1 MPQNFIECSRDQ
13 SFLMPPDVREW
24 LPEDHFAWFV
34 LAAVEELDLSAFYAA
49 YRCDGHGR
57 AAYEPSMVVAVL
69 LYGYAR
75 GIRSSRAIERAC
87 AEDVAFRVLAGN
99 QRPDHATLARFVE
112 RHEEAL
118 ADLFTEV
125 LRLCAEAGLV
135 RSRVVAIDGTKVYA
149 NASRDASL
157 NYEALAREIVEQA
170 KATDAAEDAQFG
182 EARGDE
188 LPPHLS
194 THGGRRA
201 WLRDAKRRYEDRR
214 DAEKRPVRRSREKRL
229 VEAKRRL
236 GEELQVEQR
245 ANAAYEA
252 YRARGVMKDGRRFGG
267 PPKVYQPPE
276 LPSGNVNVT
285 DPDSQ
290 LVKTRRGW
298 IQGYNAQ
305 AACNE
310 DQIVIAAEIT
320 SHSPDFGHLEP
331 MVDAV
336 ETELARV
343 GVGSRPEVVLADA
356 GYWHQLPMERIV
368 SRGTQL
374 LIPPDSR
381 KRDGER
387 PGWSGGYYAFMRR
400 VLSTEVGVALY
411 RKRQGM
417 IEPVF
422 AHTKFNRQFERF
434 RRRGKSAVRTEWRLI
449 TATHNLLKLHTH
461 HARLAV
467 A

>member
-1 MPQNFIECSRDQ
+1 
-13 SFLMPPDVREW
+13 
-24 LPEDHFAWFV
+24 
-34 LAAVEELDLSAFYAA
+34 
-49 YRCDGHGR
+49 
-57 AAYEPSMVVAVL
+57 
-69 LYGYAR
+69 
-75 GIRSSRAIERAC
+75 
-87 AEDVAFRVLAGN
+87 
-99 QRPDHATLARFVE
+99 
-112 RHEEAL
+112 
-118 ADLFTEV
+118 
-125 LRLCAEAGLV
+125 
-135 RSRVVAIDGTKVYA
+135 
-149 NASRDASL
+149 
-157 NYEALAREIVEQA
+157 
-170 KATDAAEDAQFG
+170 
-182 EARGDE
+182 
-188 LPPHLS
+188 
-194 THGGRRA
+194 
-201 WLRDAKRRYEDRR
+201 
-214 DAEKRPVRRSREKRL
+214 
-229 VEAKRRL
+229 
-236 GEELQVEQR
+236 
-245 ANAAYEA
+245 
-252 YRARGVMKDGRRFGG
+252 
-267 PPKVYQPPE
+267 
-276 LPSGNVNVT
+276 
-285 DPDSQ
+285 

-310 DQIVIAAEIT
+310 DQIVIAAEIR
-320 SHSPDFGHLEP
+320 SRSPDFGHLEP

-336 ETELARV
+336 ETELVRV

-356 GYWHQLPMERIV
+356 GYWHQLQMERIV

-434 RRRGKSAVRTEWRLI
+434 RRRGKSAVRIEWRLI

>member
-13 SFLMPPDVREW
+13 SFLMPLDVREW

-34 LAAVEELDLSAFYAA
+34 LAAVEELDLSVFYAA
-49 YRCDGHGR
+49 CRSDGHGR

-157 NYEALAREIVEQA
+157 NYEALAREILEQA

-188 LPPHLS
+188 LPPHLC

-201 WLRDAKRRYEDRR
+201 WLRDAKRRHEDRR
-214 DAEKRPVRRSREKRL
+214 DAEKRPVRRSREMRL

-236 GEELQVEQR
+236 QEELQVEQR
-245 ANAAYEA
+245 ANGAYEA

-336 ETELARV
+336 ETELVRV

-356 GYWHQLPMERIV
+356 GYWHQLQMERIV
-368 SRGTQL
+368 SRGTQS

-400 VLSTEVGVALY
+400 VLSTEAGVALY

-422 AHTKFNRQFERF
+422 AHTKFNRHFERF

>member
-1 MPQNFIECSRDQ
+1 
-13 SFLMPPDVREW
+13 
-24 LPEDHFAWFV
+24 
-34 LAAVEELDLSAFYAA
+34 
-49 YRCDGHGR
+49 
-57 AAYEPSMVVAVL
+57 
-69 LYGYAR
+69 
-75 GIRSSRAIERAC
+75 
-87 AEDVAFRVLAGN
+87 
-99 QRPDHATLARFVE
+99 
-112 RHEEAL
+112 
-118 ADLFTEV
+118 
-125 LRLCAEAGLV
+125 
-135 RSRVVAIDGTKVYA
+135 VVAIDGA
-149 NASRDASL
+149 NASRDASFD
-157 NYEALAREIVEQA
+157 YEAIAREILEQV

-194 THGGRRA
+194 THSGRRA
-201 WLRDAKRRYEDRR
+201 WLRDVKRRYEDRR

-236 GEELQVEQR
+236 REHLQVEQR
-245 ANAAYEA
+245 ANDAYEA

-276 LPSGNVNVT
+276 VPGGNVNVT

-331 MVDAV
+331 MIDAV
-336 ETELARV
+336 ETELVRV
-343 GVGSRPEVVLADA
+343 GGGGQPEMVLADA
-356 GYWHQLPMERIV
+356 GYWHQLQMERIV

-381 KRDGER
+381 RRDGER
-387 PGWSGGYYAFMRR
+387 PGWSGGY
-400 VLSTEVGVALY
+400 
-411 RKRQGM
+411 
-417 IEPVF
+417 
-422 AHTKFNRQFERF
+422 
-434 RRRGKSAVRTEWRLI
+434 
-449 TATHNLLKLHTH
+449 
-461 HARLAV
+461 
-467 A
+467 